1 MPDTRRMSSMFVPHL
16 SANESFNF
24 KMFVAV
30 TVNMLTYGWVVVT
43 YPNTRINA
51 CQWWGPK
58 LLRIRD
64 CCITP
69 HDISGLVNVVMHIKN
84 TLKQK
89 WYRLYFILLF
99 IHQEEC
105 TLVERT
111 KSNALTSEG
120 QFLSVNM
127 YVAAYCC
134 AMLKF
139 ARINAVNRSAQR
151 RRHPPKILQEEFVQR
166 IRNERIRQAQDKER
180 CVVNLKKYLLG
191 EVSNLSS
198 EETKTWDKGAPD

>member
-1 MPDTRRMSSMFVPHL
+1 M
-16 SANESFNF
+16 
-24 KMFVAV
+24 
-30 TVNMLTYGWVVVT
+30 
-43 YPNTRINA
+43 
-51 CQWWGPK
+51 
-58 LLRIRD
+58 
-64 CCITP
+64 
-69 HDISGLVNVVMHIKN
+69 
-84 TLKQK
+84 
-89 WYRLYFILLF
+89 
-99 IHQEEC
+99 
-105 TLVERT
+105 ERT

-139 ARINAVNRSAQR
+139 ARINAVKRSAQR
-151 RRHPPKILQEEFVQR
+151 RLHPPKILQEEFVQR

-198 EETKTWDKGAPD
+198 EETKT